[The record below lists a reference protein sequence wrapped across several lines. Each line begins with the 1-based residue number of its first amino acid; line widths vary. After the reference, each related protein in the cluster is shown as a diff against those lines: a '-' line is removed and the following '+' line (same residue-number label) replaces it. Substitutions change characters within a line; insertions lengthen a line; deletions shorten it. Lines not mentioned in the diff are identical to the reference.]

1 MPAEKDGLRSADVCL
16 SVSVLIDQSES
27 RDWAQADQSE
37 GRDWEQADQSEG
49 RDGAQ
54 ADQSEG
60 RDGAQ
65 ADQSEGRWRVCRH
78 MLTN

>member
-1 MPAEKDGLRSADVCL
+1 MVVARRKGGLRSADVCVCVCL

-27 RDWAQADQSE
+27 RDGVQADQSE
-37 GRDWEQADQSEG
+37 D
-49 RDGAQ
+49 
-54 ADQSEG
+54 